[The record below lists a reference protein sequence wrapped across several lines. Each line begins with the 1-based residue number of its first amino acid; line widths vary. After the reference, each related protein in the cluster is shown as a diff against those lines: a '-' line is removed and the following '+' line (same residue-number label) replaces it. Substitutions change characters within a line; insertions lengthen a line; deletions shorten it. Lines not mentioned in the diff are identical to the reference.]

1 MQSRDR
7 KPGSFWK
14 SLSQTLVL
22 LALAIILAVVFIHS
36 ENAVAQQYVEKPGL
50 SDTTPASLVRT
61 DRPITNA

>member
-50 SDTTPASLVRT
+50 SDTIPRV
-61 DRPITNA
+61 